1 MATDTK
7 PEHPA
12 ILFTDWDGTVTLQD
26 SNDML
31 TDNLGMGYDARM
43 VLDAGIRDGSLTF
56 REAFEKM
63 LSSVSDKG
71 YPLDKCIDYLLQNV
85 KLDPGFKETVQWC
98 HSMNIPVIVVSSGM
112 DVVIKSLLENLITEP
127 ELRSFIKIYANHVDV
142 DESTGKWKIRYRDDS
157 GFGHD
162 KNQTI
167 LNVTA
172 DPLHSSY
179 AEGKRFY
186 CGDGVSDISA
196 SRSCDLLFAKKGCA
210 LVEICKKDGI
220 NYDEFESFK
229 TILDHI
235 KNSV

>member
-1 MATDTK
+1 MAADTK

-56 REAFEKM
+56 RDAFEQM

-71 YPLDKCIDYLLQNV
+71 YPLDKCIEYLLQNV

-112 DVVIKSLLENLITEP
+112 DVVIKALLENLITEP
-127 ELRSFIKIYANHVDV
+127 ELRSFIEIHANHVDV
-142 DESTGKWKIRYRDDS
+142 DESTNTWKIKYKDNS
-157 GFGHD
+157 SFGHD

-167 LNVTA
+167 LNVTVH
-172 DPLHSSY
+172 PKYSNF

-210 LVEICKKDGI
+210 LVDICKKDGI
-220 NYDEFESFK
+220 NYVEFESFK
-229 TILDHI
+229 DILANI
-235 KNSV
+235 KKLI